1 MAINDLP
8 VMTEAQDD
16 IDDHYGPGYQ
26 RWDELDFSIITSR
39 LRQLPLFDDDM
50 WLGMQAMNVGL
61 VDMVVT
67 QHELELLDEYM
78 EIERTPTQSALTV
91 SALSQMWVYGL
102 YEVLRLWRDRRY
114 QLRKLYDNSGI
125 DLKLASMPPAGEI
138 NLAAHFR
145 RAQLERYKTDA
156 QYRDSI
162 DHAWDRL
169 EPIFRMVELF
179 RMNLAKHSVPGAG
192 TAIPR
197 SPGYGRINMMCGSM
211 TYELLDKD
219 GFTHFSNRRD
229 IADQLRKA
237 LADI

>member
-1 MAINDLP
+1 MS
-8 VMTEAQDD
+8 EAEDHN
-16 IDDHYGPGYQ
+16 DDHYGPGYQ
-26 RWDELDFSIITSR
+26 GWDELDFSVITSR

-67 QHELELLDEYM
+67 QHELELLAEYM
-78 EIERTPTQSALTV
+78 EIERTPMQSALTV

-114 QLRKLYDNSGI
+114 QLKKLYDNGGI
-125 DLKLASMPPAGEI
+125 DLKLASMPSEDEV

-145 RAQLERYKTDA
+145 RKQLEQYKIDA
-156 QYRDSI
+156 DYRNLI
-162 DHAWDRL
+162 DRAWERL

-179 RMNLAKHSVPGAG
+179 RMNLAKHSVPGTG

-197 SPGYGRINMMCGSM
+197 APGYGRINMMCGSM
-211 TYELLDKD
+211 IYELLDKE
-219 GFTHFSNRRD
+219 GFTHFLNRRD

-237 LADI
+237 LADV

>member
-1 MAINDLP
+1 MS
-8 VMTEAQDD
+8 EAEDD
-16 IDDHYGPGYQ
+16 NDDHYGPGYQ
-26 RWDELDFSIITSR
+26 GWDELDFSVITSR

-67 QHELELLDEYM
+67 QHELELLAEYM
-78 EIERTPTQSALTV
+78 EIERTPMQSALTV

-114 QLRKLYDNSGI
+114 QLKKLYDNGGI
-125 DLKLASMPPAGEI
+125 DLKLASMPSADEV

-145 RAQLERYKTDA
+145 RKQLEQYKIDA
-156 QYRDSI
+156 DYRNLI
-162 DHAWDRL
+162 DRAWERL

-179 RMNLAKHSVPGAG
+179 RMNLAKHSAPGTG

-197 SPGYGRINMMCGSM
+197 APGYGRISMMCGSM
-211 TYELLDKD
+211 TYELLDKE
-219 GFTHFSNRRD
+219 GFTHFLNRRD

-237 LADI
+237 LADV